1 MPIAAVRIFGWT
13 TGAPGPGCSVG
24 FWRVQSIQ
32 NTKILASYN
41 MHESRWRDRMVS
53 PLPDEERSQMFTVFA
68 RGSRVRHLF
77 FDLITAI
84 ETEGTLGA
92 K

>member
-1 MPIAAVRIFGWT
+1 
-13 TGAPGPGCSVG
+13 
-24 FWRVQSIQ
+24 
-32 NTKILASYN
+32 
-41 MHESRWRDRMVS
+41 
-53 PLPDEERSQMFTVFA
+53 MFTVLA

-84 ETEGTLGA
+84 ETEGTPYTTEPA